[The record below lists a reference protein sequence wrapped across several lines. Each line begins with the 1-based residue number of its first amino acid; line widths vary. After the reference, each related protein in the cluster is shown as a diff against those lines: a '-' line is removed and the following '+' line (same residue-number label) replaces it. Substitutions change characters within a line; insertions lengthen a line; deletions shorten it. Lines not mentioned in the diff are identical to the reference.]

1 MEKKSQVS
9 EWNFTVGTVLHY
21 LCVVQCVK
29 LSFIIKIFG
38 INFSNLVLIRYCKRI
53 EK

>member
-1 MEKKSQVS
+1 MKRS
-9 EWNFTVGTVLHY
+9 N
-21 LCVVQCVK
+21 
-29 LSFIIKIFG
+29 G